1 MPFVYNSV
9 KAGGATHSTNATPS
23 TDTDHLRFLTAASKT
38 AQIQGIYIHG
48 RGGALTSISGIGI
61 RLVRAGTASTG
72 GTAITPAPRVP
83 TQPTAILTAFSD
95 TTAITAGATP
105 TQALV
110 FGCGAAG
117 PGGWVAPD
125 ADSKIALDANGG
137 ANGNVDLISACATAS
152 LPFTATV
159 EHAE

>member
-9 KAGGATHSTNATPS
+9 KAGGATHATNATPS
-23 TDTDHLRFLTAASKT
+23 TDTDHLRFLTAAAKT
-38 AQIQGIYIHG
+38 ALIQALYFLG
-48 RGGALTSISGIGI
+48 RGGGLTAISGIGI

-72 GTAITPAPRVP
+72 GTAITPAPRAPSSPAAV
-83 TQPTAILTAFSD
+83 LTAFSD

-105 TQALV
+105 LQQLV
-110 FGCGAAG
+110 TGCGAAG

-137 ANGNVDLISACATAS
+137 ANGNVDVISASATAS
-152 LPFTATV
+152 LNFTATV